1 MAQELGPRPMYL
13 NCFRNRL
20 ALDFAYP
27 WLARRPFGKN
37 DSSAT
42 VTMASMPPRRKNT
55 DSQELDNRHFAT
67 TQWSIV
73 LAAGHRSSPD
83 ADQALASLCGTYWY
97 PLYAYVRRR
106 VSDVG
111 EAQDLT
117 QAFFAELLD
126 KNYVRP
132 ATPERGRFRAYLLTS
147 FKHFL
152 SHEWER
158 AKAQKRGGGRTPISL
173 DFDDGDS
180 RFRLEPFTQ
189 LTADELYERQWA
201 VALLQ
206 RVLQRLE
213 ADLAQA
219 GKADQFDLLKD
230 FIIGGQ
236 YVVTYADV
244 ALKLG
249 TTAAAAKMAAS
260 RIRRRYR
267 GLLRDEIAQ
276 TVADPAEV
284 DQEIRDLFRVL
295 GH

>member
-1 MAQELGPRPMYL
+1 
-13 NCFRNRL
+13 
-20 ALDFAYP
+20 
-27 WLARRPFGKN
+27 
-37 DSSAT
+37 
-42 VTMASMPPRRKNT
+42 MPPDRKNAI
-55 DSQELDNRHFAT
+55 SQNVGNRHFAT

-83 ADQALASLCGTYWY
+83 ADQALASLCDTYWY

-111 EAQDLT
+111 DAQDLT
-117 QAFFAELLD
+117 QAFFAELLE

-152 SHEWER
+152 SHQWEK
-158 AKAQKRGGGRTPISL
+158 AKAQKRGGGRRPISL
-173 DFDDGDS
+173 DFNAGDS
-180 RFRLEPFTQ
+180 RFRLELCTQ

-201 VALLQ
+201 LALLQ

-213 ADLAQA
+213 AELAQA

-236 YVVTYADV
+236 DGITYADV
-244 ALKLG
+244 AVKLG
-249 TTAAAAKMAAS
+249 TTAASAKMAAS
-260 RIRRRYR
+260 RMRRRYR
-267 GLLRDEIAQ
+267 ELLRDEISQ
-276 TVADPAEV
+276 TVAGPEQV
-284 DQEIRDLFRVL
+284 DQEIRDLFKVL
-295 GH
+295 SH